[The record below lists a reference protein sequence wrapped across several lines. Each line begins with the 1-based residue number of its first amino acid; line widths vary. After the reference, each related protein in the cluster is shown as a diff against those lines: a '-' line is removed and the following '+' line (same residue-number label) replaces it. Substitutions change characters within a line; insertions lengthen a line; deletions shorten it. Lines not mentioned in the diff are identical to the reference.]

1 MRSYA
6 PISKMESQTDGTIK
20 VWGVASSEC
29 VDNDGETITAA
40 AMKEALPGYME
51 WGAVREMHSNIAAGR
66 ALEVG
71 VNDDT
76 GQTLICA
83 HIVDTGS
90 IAKVKAGVLK
100 GFSIGGVATKTD
112 PLNKT
117 IITGL
122 TLNEISLV
130 DKPANP
136 EAAIS
141 LWKADKMN
149 APISTT
155 PGQEVTGE
163 QLGNEI
169 ESLVKSGNM
178 TIGDL
183 MQLVKGAAAA
193 KGMCTH
199 KVTKGDKCDMC
210 EGGIAKG
217 AEIGELVKRYFTEEQ
232 RHDAATAGQ
241 AMPDG
246 SFPIENEE
254 DLKNAIKA
262 YGRAKDPAAA
272 KKHIEQ
278 RAKELGKEDLLPED
292 WEKVA
297 KAAGGGIDGNELGK
311 GQESQAGSAPAGAP
325 LGEGSTA
332 KAAASGAATAGDG
345 TTATEEAALGAAGV
359 NKAANAETPAVGMGT
374 KGPDNAEVASGNP
387 GTIPGGTVPNADTPM
402 LMKPALGHL
411 VTIKFGEDEVAGEIV
426 EIEEGGAF
434 KIKNGEAWLTAD
446 VGVLVHHEF
455 IGEKVNW
462 TVTEEDNAAFVAAK
476 AAAAAPKGA
485 AALMKFAT
493 GGAGK
498 PIKKGMYTVSDW
510 SDLLQRIV
518 WLYKDIQWEGDA
530 EEDPKDREIANK
542 IAAWLKAGAD
552 VWLEYA
558 KDELQEML
566 TGVADPD
573 NVEAF
578 IIELASKPGELQ
590 KFAEGNVGH
599 VLQKALGGQLD
610 AAALSATI
618 QKAVKVAVATETAT
632 IQKAHAAE
640 IAGLHEQLKALADT
654 PAPVKGVTKSF
665 TVNKDSNHGGAEE
678 SEVAPVIKSDGKVDD
693 AATAIKKSFMQPQA
707 FNRLSTQ

>member
-1 MRSYA
+1 MQSYA
-6 PISKMESQTDGTIK
+6 PISKMEAQTDGTIK

-51 WGAVREMHSNIAAGR
+51 WGAIREMHSNIAAGK
-66 ALEVG
+66 ALEIG
-71 VNDDT
+71 VNEET

-83 HIVDTGS
+83 HIVDAGS
-90 IAKVKAGVLK
+90 IAKVKAQVLK

-141 LWKADKMN
+141 LWKADNMKPQQAN
-149 APISTT
+149 DAA
-155 PGQEVTGE
+155 QQVTGE

-169 ESLVKSGNM
+169 ETLVKSGDM

-183 MQLVKGAAAA
+183 MALVKGAAKQ

-199 KVTKGDKCDMC
+199 KVEKGEKCDMC

-217 AEIGELVKRYFTEEQ
+217 ADMGELLKRYFTEEQ

-278 RAKELGKEDLLPED
+278 RAKELGKEDLLPTD
-292 WEKVA
+292 WEAVA

-311 GQESQAGSAPAGAP
+311 SQGTEAGDAPAGVP
-325 LGEGSTA
+325 LGEGGKE
-332 KAAASGAATAGDG
+332 KAAATAAAGNGAAS
-345 TTATEEAALGAAGV
+345 TEEAALGAAGV
-359 NKAANAETPAVGMGT
+359 NKADGVGPGT
-374 KGPDNAEVASGNP
+374 KGPANAEIPSGNP

-402 LMKPALGHL
+402 LPKPAIGHL
-411 VTIKFGEDEVAGEIV
+411 VTIKFGEDEVAGEI
-426 EIEEGGAF
+426 IEVTEGGAF

-455 IGEKVNW
+455 IGEKVSW
-462 TVTEEDNAAFVAAK
+462 TVTEEDVAAFTAAK
-476 AAAAAPKGA
+476 AATVPKGA

-518 WLYKDIQWEGDA
+518 WLYKDIQWEADA

-542 IAAWLKAGAD
+542 IAAWLKSGAEI
-552 VWLEYA
+552 WLEYA

-573 NVEAF
+573 NVEEF

-610 AAALSATI
+610 AAALTATI
-618 QKAVKVAVATETAT
+618 QKAVKAAVVTETAAL
-632 IQKAHAAE
+632 QKAHSAE
-640 IAGLHEQLKALADT
+640 IEGLQAQLKALADT
-654 PAPVKGVTKSF
+654 PAPVKGVTKSV
-665 TVNKDSNHGGAEE
+665 TVGKDSNNFGGSEE
-678 SEVAPVIKSDGKVDD
+678 AEVAPVIKSDGTKDD